1 MTNQIIIPNHLI
13 SHSEVEAFGQC
24 EQKHYYAHTEQ
35 LEPVTSSRALATGNA
50 GHFTLETFLQALING
65 ADNEEASKHALQEIS
80 DHDDFDF
87 DIIMKARE
95 LTKPWMEQIW
105 PKLGWKV
112 LAVEKE
118 FRLTIEEGLIYP
130 FKVDAIIERRGEM
143 MIVDHKFVADPYN
156 DTTIRLMPQM
166 PRYIGAM
173 RMMDLPVTG
182 GIYNFVRTR
191 QLKNPMAPMA
201 DAGRYGQVDNIPTKA
216 RIRHSLLE
224 QIQEMRKIDSLEK
237 MPANERPIPVRTVNK
252 MNCDH
257 CGFAELC
264 AMDLEGRDTTFMK
277 KVGFRPNTY
286 GYKDLPTGDDVKS
299 ISLVDTK
306 AITE

>member
-1 MTNQIIIPNHLI
+1 MEHETITPINHLI

-24 EQKHYYAHTEQ
+24 EKKHEYAHIQQ
-35 LEPVTSSRALATGNA
+35 LQPNTSSRALDTGNA
-50 GHFTLETFLQALING
+50 GHFTLETFLQALIDG
-65 ADNEEASKHALQEIS
+65 ADNTEAMRTAMQAIA
-80 DHDDFDF
+80 DHDSFDY

-95 LTKPWMEQIW
+95 LCKPWMELIW

-112 LAVEKE
+112 MAVEKE

-173 RMMDLPVTG
+173 RMMDLPITG

-191 QLKNPMAPMA
+191 NLKNPMAPMS
-201 DAGRYGQVDNIPTKA
+201 DAGRYGQVDNIPNQA
-216 RIRHSLLE
+216 RIRNSMLE
-224 QIQEMRKIDSLEK
+224 QIQEMRKINELEK
-237 MPANERPIPVRTVNK
+237 LPLDQRPLAVRTVNK

-277 KVGFRPNTY
+277 KVGFSPNTY
-286 GYKDLPTGDDVKS
+286 GYKDLPTGAVVKS
-299 ISLVDTK
+299 I
-306 AITE
+306 EE